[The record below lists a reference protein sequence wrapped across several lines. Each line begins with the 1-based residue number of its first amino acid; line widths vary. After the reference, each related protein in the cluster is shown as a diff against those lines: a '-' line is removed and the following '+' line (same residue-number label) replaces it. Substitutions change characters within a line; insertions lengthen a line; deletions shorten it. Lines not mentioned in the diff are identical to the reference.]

1 MSQSNI
7 ENFSP
12 SKSTKKPLA
21 FVQPVIR
28 NLHSVSNSSQNQ
40 TQQESFSYVSQ
51 IIKKKK
57 KKKISYCFI
66 SIYQK
71 IENMINSGNKFC
83 C

>member
-51 IIKKKK
+51 TRKLPMNK
-57 KKKISYCFI
+57 
-66 SIYQK
+66 Q
-71 IENMINSGNKFC
+71 INFNHNEK
-83 C
+83 